1 MTDRT
6 ERAPSAFRLNL
17 EQQKNRAKELL
28 RAAKAGDAAARS
40 RLAAVHDQRDV
51 RRSLAGAKS
60 LLKLA
65 DAQLAIARELRF
77 PSWAQL
83 KSHVHSMDQQR
94 AAIERKHS
102 APDGEIKTL
111 HIRCG
116 SDIEPILKAAGFAG
130 DFLEHSIPY
139 CLGPVTT
146 GPDRHEL
153 MARFLVDAF
162 PDARGGLVYERELEG
177 LRRGEDRLQSSA
189 DSYERVVLW
198 MEHDSWDQLVLVR
211 LLAHYAQ
218 RRPRVLELI
227 AVSEFPGGERF
238 IGLGQLPPE
247 GLRLLWSTRSAVT
260 PAQLSLGND
269 AWIALNSDS
278 PERLGALARSGTPA
292 LPIMAPAL
300 HRHLRELP
308 SIENGL
314 SLTEHLVL
322 QILSQG
328 SATLNRVF
336 LMMAE
341 GREPLPWIPDL
352 GLLHVVN
359 EMLKVT
365 DPVLVRT
372 PPAPGARW
380 FLQRLAITDA
390 GRAVLSGGLDWHSLL
405 PPPRWVGGVRIQ
417 PGVPGW
423 RWDEARRAAIF
434 RG

>member
-1 MTDRT
+1 
-6 ERAPSAFRLNL
+6 
-17 EQQKNRAKELL
+17 
-28 RAAKAGDAAARS
+28 
-40 RLAAVHDQRDV
+40 
-51 RRSLAGAKS
+51 
-60 LLKLA
+60 
-65 DAQLAIARELRF
+65 
-77 PSWAQL
+77 
-83 KSHVHSMDQQR
+83 
-94 AAIERKHS
+94 
-102 APDGEIKTL
+102 
-111 HIRCG
+111 
-116 SDIEPILKAAGFAG
+116 
-130 DFLEHSIPY
+130 
-139 CLGPVTT
+139 
-146 GPDRHEL
+146 
-153 MARFLVDAF
+153 
-162 PDARGGLVYERELEG
+162 
-177 LRRGEDRLQSSA
+177 
-189 DSYERVVLW
+189 
-198 MEHDSWDQLVLVR
+198 
-211 LLAHYAQ
+211 
-218 RRPRVLELI
+218 
-227 AVSEFPGGERF
+227 
-238 IGLGQLPPE
+238 
-247 GLRLLWSTRSAVT
+247 
-260 PAQLSLGND
+260 
-269 AWIALNSDS
+269 
-278 PERLGALARSGTPA
+278 
-292 LPIMAPAL
+292 MAPAL